1 MGKTPIAERSE
12 LAQNIIR
19 LRKRRGWS
27 QEDLADKAGLHVNS
41 IKLIETDGSE
51 GHLETRRAI
60 AGALGCTLS
69 DLYKEA
75 NQKKI
80 PDIDGTLE
88 FLAKYA
94 ALPIGLQ
101 RMVLALVYQDTSYV
115 RGLEIPSDVLA
126 KLRDGL
132 LGPLSK
138 AK

>member
-1 MGKTPIAERSE
+1 LGKTPLAERSE
-12 LAQNIIR
+12 LAQNIIKM
-19 LRKRRGWS
+19 RKRRGWS
-27 QEDLADKAGLHVNS
+27 QEDLAAKAGLHVNS
-41 IKLIETDGSE
+41 IKLIETDVNE

-60 AGALGCTLS
+60 AGALGGTLS
-69 DLYKEA
+69 DLYKNV
-75 NQKKI
+75 NQTQM
-80 PDIDGTLE
+80 PDIDGALE

-101 RMVLALVYQDTSYV
+101 RMVLALVYQDPSFV
-115 RGLEIPSDVLA
+115 RGLEFPPDVMA